1 MTEQRKKFKN
11 TFAPNVVNSEI
22 SVDGVIRLLFLGA
35 VNTDNLPPEV
45 LKAVS
50 DEMLRRR
57 TRNEQN
63 G

>member
-1 MTEQRKKFKN
+1 MTKKKFKN

-22 SVDGVIRLLFLGA
+22 SVDGIIRLLFLGA
-35 VNTDNLPPEV
+35 VNTDDLPPDI

-50 DEMLRRR
+50 NEMLRR
-57 TRNEQN
+57 TAQGKQN